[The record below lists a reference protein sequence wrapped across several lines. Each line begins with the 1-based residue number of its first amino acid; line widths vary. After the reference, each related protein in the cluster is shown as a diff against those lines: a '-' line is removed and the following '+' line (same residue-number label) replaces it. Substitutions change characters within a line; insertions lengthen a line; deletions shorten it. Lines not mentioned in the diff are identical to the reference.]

1 MRRDAAH
8 KIEAEFDR
16 LCKTNHL
23 FKEYVDLH
31 KEMSMQELLEGWN
44 WVQKLMEKVIQRT
57 IRDLTCHP
65 PAPTL
70 PLSKER
76 Y

>member
-1 MRRDAAH
+1 MRKDAANR
-8 KIEAEFDR
+8 IEAEFDR

-23 FKEYVDLH
+23 FKEYVELH
-31 KEMSMQELLEGWN
+31 KDASMDELLAGWA

-57 IRDLTCHP
+57 IRDLTSP
-65 PAPTL
+65 PPPPTL